1 MCLDLR
7 SSRRRPIQQ
16 FLPPRF
22 LQAEVFKRGPLTD
35 EGRKD
40 IRESLSEL
48 SRRLTSWLTRFERE
62 DEFEYELYEEML
74 SSVSEIGYHLLEIS
88 YYPLD
93 WMRDGLSKDLQEIG
107 IPLHL
112 IEQAQGSASMEA
124 KKVFLK
130 AQKDGGPAEAC
141 AGRHQLVLAKAGE
154 PGSLNPLQGAFFG

>member
-1 MCLDLR
+1 MPRRGCVWISGVRGEDL
-7 SSRRRPIQQ
+7 STVSAAKV
-16 FLPPRF
+16 

-112 IEQAQGSASMEA
+112 IEQARR
-124 KKVFLK
+124 
-130 AQKDGGPAEAC
+130 AQPVW
-141 AGRHQLVLAKAGE
+141 RRRR
-154 PGSLNPLQGAFFG
+154 SS